1 MLLRFFLFSSFL
13 TVLSVFSAPKFIN
26 TESTLIGEQQEGRI
40 SISSGSTAADG
51 EFATGLKKFS
61 TAEGH
66 WTPHGKEFG
75 AGVRIGLSDPNTG
88 MDCPYKFM

>member
-61 TAEGH
+61 SMGLL
-66 WTPHGKEFG
+66 
-75 AGVRIGLSDPNTG
+75 GVIGLHTGKCLEEESDR
-88 MDCPYKFM
+88 